1 MVKWKKRIINNKET
15 IMRLWENFKAW
26 RRGEKRVKGATRGRM
41 YRRPEDTEP
50 SASTKMKSKAT
61 LKVSK
66 ITVIRADGST
76 EEIL

>member
-1 MVKWKKRIINNKET
+1 MRI
-15 IMRLWENFKAW
+15 WEHFKAW

-41 YRRPEDTEP
+41 YQRPGEQDP
-50 SASTKMKSKAT
+50 ASTKMKSKAT